1 MNMKN
6 LISKFLF
13 LISLFILLPFMA
25 FAHPNIE
32 PVFTFNTET
41 GITELSADEVFKL
54 SLLFSECPLESD
66 LAKKCLK
73 EFEKIKKE
81 VTDSAFMNQ
90 SDEEKGKSV
99 LKLLYRDYLKSY
111 SANQT
116 KTDVALETGFY
127 NCVSSALLYMAA
139 AKACNLNVKGQK
151 ATEHALCSIYVP
163 GAKQGQLKKIDVE
176 TTNPYGFNP
185 GSMEA
190 IENSEEIKKYYIVP
204 KKLYG
209 NRQEVSDF
217 IFAGLIAGNIC
228 TECIKSGDYNRAIPL
243 GAARYEVIRQE
254 SSRAAKEV
262 RKDFDVLASNYV
274 NLCSESINKYAD
286 VLNWYTSFIDRWG
299 MTDFLQK
306 NMDTSLNNLMVLC
319 GRENNYEFAEQY
331 FNQFKGYVTEKQFK
345 KSEEMKTNIFF
356 NSKTK
361 GLSYETQITILNE
374 LINSEDNQSAVFQKT
389 GNTFLENAWI
399 FLLNDFMNRGDYLT
413 GLKKSE
419 EAKLQLPK
427 SQKIQNMRQMFYRNC
442 IAIIHNNFVKEANK
456 GQYEKALQIISEGL
470 ELFPDDKSLKKDLTD
485 LMKVM

>member
-6 LISKFLF
+6 LKTKILF
-13 LISLFILLPFMA
+13 TISLFMLLPFMA
-25 FAHPNIE
+25 FAHPDIE
-32 PVFTFNTET
+32 PAFIFNTEAGT
-41 GITELSADEVFKL
+41 TELSADEVFQL

-66 LAKKCLK
+66 AAKKCIK

-81 VTDSAFMNQ
+81 VTGSTFMNQ
-90 SDEEKGKSV
+90 SDEEKGKAV
-99 LKLLYRDYLKSY
+99 LKLLYRDYLKTY
-111 SANQT
+111 SATQT
-116 KTDVALETGFY
+116 KTDVALETGLY

-185 GSMEA
+185 GGMEA
-190 IENSEEIKKYYIVP
+190 IENSEEMKKYYIVP

-217 IFAGLIAGNIC
+217 VFAGLIAGNIC
-228 TECIKSGDYNRAIPL
+228 TECIKNGDYNRAVPL

-254 SSRAAKEV
+254 ASRAAREV

-274 NLCSESINKYAD
+274 NLCSQDINKYSE

-306 NMDTSLNNLMVLC
+306 NMDGSFNNLMVLC

-427 SQKIQNMRQMFYRNC
+427 SQKIQNMRQMFYRNS

>member
-1 MNMKN
+1 
-6 LISKFLF
+6 
-13 LISLFILLPFMA
+13 MA

-32 PVFTFNTET
+32 PVFTFNTEA

-90 SDEEKGKSV
+90 SDEEKGKAV

-190 IENSEEIKKYYIVP
+190 IENSEEMKKYYIVP

-286 VLNWYTSFIDRWG
+286 VLNWYTTFIDRWG

-485 LMKVM
+485 LMKVME